1 MWRAWSH
8 SPLPYVQALEAERL
22 SLLEKL
28 KASEAQKKELENEL
42 QEALQVLEKGMTEL
56 KNEKASM
63 DSQLSRERDQFSRTI
78 KELQAEIRALQG
90 GQTSD
95 LNALEWKREAERT
108 AELFDEKKVQWDLAV
123 RDNEFKMQL
132 LQKQLS
138 QAEEELAAS
147 KEELFHAV
155 GDLAHLQNETKNKTE
170 MAETLERRN
179 QQLESLVTRHVVD
192 GRVLSG
198 NIMKQG
204 SQISSNWHQR
214 FCILDGA
221 AISLYLEKPKSSGD
235 MAKTI
240 IPLMKVMS
248 VKACPE
254 VTKYGFCVS
263 VRDGSNYRF
272 DCENADNLKAW
283 LSAMEQMLVANKK
296 LTEEWEQVKA
306 DYAEDM
312 TLLREKVLTLEQQ
325 LSDISHSG
333 VFTSNNALKQIQNK
347 YEILEMSLEKMDDD
361 LFMWIE
367 RNMWRATTK
376 NNLGFGS
383 DDKVGGVV
391 GGTPVKATTTVSWQD
406 ADTSKSEEVVITDE
420 HCFAN
425 SDNKQKLFTV
435 NFATPANSTNVQA
448 TVKMEEVVVA
458 EPAPALPVK
467 DTTNEVKKLQRL
479 MTLRNPSPPRSRQER
494 KSKQPTSPRGKSPPK
509 HRMLN
514 LGSLA

>member
-1 MWRAWSH
+1 MA
-8 SPLPYVQALEAERL
+8 
-22 SLLEKL
+22 
-28 KASEAQKKELENEL
+28 
-42 QEALQVLEKGMTEL
+42 EL
-56 KNEKASM
+56 KNEKSAM
-63 DSQLSRERDQFSRTI
+63 DGQLSRERDQFSRTV
-78 KELQAEIRALQG
+78 KELQAEIRTLQG
-90 GQTSD
+90 GGTSD

-108 AELFDEKKVQWDLAV
+108 AELFDEKKVQWELAV

-138 QAEEELAAS
+138 QAEEELSAS
-147 KEELFHAV
+147 KDELFHAV
-155 GDLAHLQNETKNKTE
+155 GDLAHLQNETKNHQA
-170 MAETLERRN
+170 MADTLERRN

-248 VKACPE
+248 VKACPD
-254 VTKYGFCVS
+254 VTKYSFCVA

-283 LSAMEQMLVANKK
+283 LTAMEQMLVANKK
-296 LTEEWEQVKA
+296 LTEEWEQIKEG
-306 DYAEDM
+306 YAEDM
-312 TLLREKVLTLEQQ
+312 QLLRDKVLTLEQQ
-325 LSDISHSG
+325 LSDISHNG
-333 VFTSNNALKQIQNK
+333 VFTSNNALKNLQNK

-367 RNMWRATTK
+367 RNMWRTTTK
-376 NNLGFGS
+376 NNMGFGN
-383 DDKVGGVV
+383 DDKAGGVV
-391 GGTPVKATTTVSWQD
+391 GGAPVKATTTVSWRD
-406 ADTSKSEEVVITDE
+406 GDTSTSSEVIITED
-420 HCFAN
+420 HCFAA
-425 SDNKQKLFTV
+425 SDLKQQLFTV
-435 NFATPANSTNVQA
+435 NFSAPANSTDVQA
-448 TVKMEEVVVA
+448 IVKLENADVKVEA
-458 EPAPALPVK
+458 SPAFPVK

-479 MTLRNPSPPRSRQER
+479 MTLRNPSPPRSRQE
-494 KSKQPTSPRGKSPPK
+494 KKAQQQKSPRGKSPPK